1 MLESGSGSVSPA
13 GAPGGKAMK
22 IAIVGAGGV
31 GGYFGARLA
40 AAGEDVTFI
49 ARGAHLEAMRKNG
62 LRVLS
67 ALGDLALEPVKAE
80 SDPDR
85 VGPADIVMV
94 AVKLWSTDDAMRS
107 ARPLLGPAT
116 AVISFQNGV
125 EAIDIATRHFGKPH
139 VMGGVAHIAAV
150 IDRPGVIRN
159 SGTLARLAFGELD
172 GGASPRATA
181 LLEACKRAGIDAS
194 LSESIRQAIW
204 EKFVFIVGL
213 SGMTSLTRMPTG
225 PIRGDPVT
233 REMLRDVMGEVA
245 AVALGRGVDLAP
257 DIVET
262 QMQFIDTLPPGMVA
276 SMLGDLTRGKRLEVE
291 WLSGAVVRLGIETKV
306 STPLNRAIY
315 AALKL
320 YANGAPPLPEDR
332 RN

>member
-1 MLESGSGSVSPA
+1 
-13 GAPGGKAMK
+13 MK
-22 IAIVGAGGV
+22 IAIIGAGGV

-49 ARGAHLEAMRKNG
+49 ARGAHLEAMRRNG
-62 LRVLS
+62 LRLLS
-67 ALGDLALEPVKAE
+67 ALGDLTLEQVKAE
-80 SDPDR
+80 SDPSR
-85 VGPADIVMV
+85 VGAVDVVLV
-94 AVKLWSTDDAMRS
+94 AVKLWNTEDAMQI

-116 AVISFQNGV
+116 AVVSFQNGV

-150 IDRPGVIRN
+150 IDSPGVIRN
-159 SGTLARLAFGELD
+159 SGTLARLTFGELD
-172 GGASPRATA
+172 GVASPRGTA
-181 LLEACKRAGIDAS
+181 LLEACRRAGIDAS
-194 LSESIRQAIW
+194 LSDHIERAIW
-204 EKFVFIVGL
+204 EKFVFIAGL

-225 PIRGDPVT
+225 PVRSDPVT
-233 REMLRDVMGEVA
+233 REMLRDVMAEVA
-245 AVALGRGVDLAP
+245 AVARARGIDLAP
-257 DIVET
+257 DIVDA

-291 WLSGAVVRLGIETKV
+291 WLSGAVVRLGMEAKV
-306 STPLNRAIY
+306 PTPLNRAIY

-320 YANGAPPLPEDR
+320 HADGAPPPSEDR

>member
-1 MLESGSGSVSPA
+1 
-13 GAPGGKAMK
+13 MK
-22 IAIVGAGGV
+22 IAIIGAGGV

-40 AAGEDVTFI
+40 ASGEDVTFV
-49 ARGAHLEAMRKNG
+49 ARGAQLEAMRKNG

-67 ALGDLALEPVKAE
+67 ALGDLTLEQVKAE
-80 SDPDR
+80 SDPSR
-85 VGPADIVMV
+85 VGAVDVVLV
-94 AVKLWSTDDAMRS
+94 AVKLWNTEDAMQS

-116 AVISFQNGV
+116 AVVSFQNGV
-125 EAIDIATRHFGKPH
+125 EAIDIATRYFGKPH

-150 IDRPGVIRN
+150 IDSPGVIRN
-159 SGTLARLAFGELD
+159 SGTLARLTFGELE

-181 LLEACKRAGIDAS
+181 LLDACKTAGIDAT
-194 LSESIRQAIW
+194 LSDDIQRAIW
-204 EKFVFIVGL
+204 EKFVFIAGL

-225 PIRGDPVT
+225 PIRNDPVT

-245 AVALGRGVDLAP
+245 AVARARGIDLAP
-257 DIVET
+257 DIVDA
-262 QMQFIDTLPPGMVA
+262 QMRFIDTLPPGMVA

-291 WLSGAVVRLGIETKV
+291 WLSGAVVRLGMETKV
-306 STPLNRAIY
+306 PTPLNRAIY

-320 YANGAPPLPEDR
+320 HANGATPSSEDR

>member
-1 MLESGSGSVSPA
+1 
-13 GAPGGKAMK
+13 MK
-22 IAIVGAGGV
+22 IAIIGAGGV

-49 ARGAHLEAMRKNG
+49 ARGAHLEAMRRDG

-80 SDPDR
+80 SDPGR

-125 EAIDIATRHFGKPH
+125 EAIDSATRHFGKPQ

-150 IDRPGVIRN
+150 IDSPGVIRN

-172 GGASPRATA
+172 GSASPRAGA
-181 LLEACKRAGIDAS
+181 LLEACRRAGIDAS
-194 LSESIRQAIW
+194 LSKDIQRAIW

-225 PIRGDPVT
+225 PIRSDSVT

-245 AVALGRGVDLAP
+245 AVARAKGIELAP
-257 DIVET
+257 DAVEA
-262 QMQFIDTLPPGMVA
+262 QMRFIDTLPPEMVA
-276 SMLGDLTRGKRLEVE
+276 SMLGDLKRGKRLEVE
-291 WLSGAVVRLGIETKV
+291 WLSGAVARLGAETGV
-306 STPLNRAIY
+306 PTPLNRAVY

-320 YANGAPPLPEDR
+320 YANGAPPSRENRQD
-332 RN
+332 

>member
-1 MLESGSGSVSPA
+1 
-13 GAPGGKAMK
+13 MK
-22 IAIVGAGGV
+22 IAIIGAGGV

-49 ARGAHLEAMRKNG
+49 ARGAHLEAMRRNG
-62 LRVLS
+62 LRLLS
-67 ALGDLALEPVKAE
+67 ALGDLTLEQVKAE
-80 SDPDR
+80 SDPSR
-85 VGPADIVMV
+85 VGAVDVVLV
-94 AVKLWSTDDAMRS
+94 AVKLWNTEDAMQI

-116 AVISFQNGV
+116 AVVSFQNGV

-150 IDRPGVIRN
+150 IDSPGVIRN
-159 SGTLARLAFGELD
+159 SGTLARLTFGELD
-172 GGASPRATA
+172 GVASPRGTV
-181 LLEACKRAGIDAS
+181 LLEACRRAGIDAS
-194 LSESIRQAIW
+194 LSDHIERAIW
-204 EKFVFIVGL
+204 EKFVFIAGL

-225 PIRGDPVT
+225 PIRSDPVT
-233 REMLRDVMGEVA
+233 REMLRDVMAEVA
-245 AVALGRGVDLAP
+245 AVARARGIDLAP
-257 DIVET
+257 DIVDA

-291 WLSGAVVRLGIETKV
+291 WLSGAVVRLGMEAKV
-306 STPLNRAIY
+306 PTPLNRAIY

-320 YANGAPPLPEDR
+320 HADGAPPPSEDR